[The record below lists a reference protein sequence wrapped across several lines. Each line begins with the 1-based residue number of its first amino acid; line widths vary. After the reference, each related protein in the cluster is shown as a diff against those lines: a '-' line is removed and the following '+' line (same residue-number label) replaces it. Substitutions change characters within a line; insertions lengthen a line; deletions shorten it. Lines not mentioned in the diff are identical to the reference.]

1 MQPKTVSCN
10 HQKGT
15 AFRIIINNKNLKIM
29 TTLID
34 SLAHDVNLSPGTL
47 HAGEDIEPG
56 TLHAGEDIE
65 PWTLHTK

>member
-1 MQPKTVSCN
+1 
-10 HQKGT
+10 
-15 AFRIIINNKNLKIM
+15 M